1 MNFLKDMS
9 INKKLT
15 VIITMISTIAVLMT
29 CLAFLFYDRIT
40 FKDAMLRDLKALSNI
55 IGANTTAALIFDNQE
70 DARETLAS
78 LKAEKHIIAAAIY
91 HADGRIFATYHRNKK
106 VFSPQQIDYLKS
118 TFYTDYVDCTEPILL
133 ETDHIGYVLIRSD
146 LEEMQARQ
154 KRYLMMGG
162 AFLIFACLSTL
173 LITSRLQSLILQ
185 PILNLA
191 KLARSVSAHK
201 DYSVRAKKE
210 NQDET
215 GLLIESFN
223 DMLEQ
228 IQERDAA
235 LKQVNDNLEL
245 RVSERTQELVS
256 TNNQLRKEIQE
267 REEAERALLE
277 REEQLLQ
284 SQKMDAIGKLAGGIA
299 HDFNNQLGIVQG
311 YTDMLLES
319 LDGDPTVKHRLQ
331 QIANVVTRASKLT
344 QQLLLFSSKQPIQ
357 LRPLDLNQHVTEL
370 KTMLERLI
378 GENIELHLDL
388 APNLNIVH
396 ADPGNINQVVTNLFV
411 NARDAMPE
419 GGIITV
425 KTQIVNID
433 EIYRLKIPEAPRTG
447 EFVCLSISDSGIG
460 MSNDIKEHIFEPFF
474 TTKEMGKGTGLGLSV
489 VYGIVQ
495 SHGGWITIDSAPNQ
509 GSRFDIFLQTQETRP
524 EKIATTTHTNLSAHL
539 GHQEHI
545 LLIEDEQ
552 SLGEMTQQLLIQ
564 KNYRVTLCQTIA
576 ETKSMFEAT
585 PNQFDIVLSD
595 VVLPDGRGPQVVLH
609 MLKQKP
615 NLKALL
621 MTGYTDNHTDREQI
635 ANAGLT
641 LLQKPVP
648 TALLLEKIRAILDA

>member
-1 MNFLKDMS
+1 MNVLKDIS

-15 VIITMISTIAVLMT
+15 FIITTISTIAVLMT

-40 FKDAMLRDLKALSNI
+40 FKDAMLRDLETLSNI
-55 IGANTTAALIFDNQE
+55 IGANSTAALIFDNQE
-70 DARETLAS
+70 DATETLTS
-78 LKAEKHIIAAAIY
+78 LQAEKHIISAAIY
-91 HADGRIFATYHRNKK
+91 HADGRVFATYHRNNK
-106 VFSPQQIDYLKS
+106 VFHPPQIDNLKS
-118 TFYTDYVDCTEPILL
+118 TFYAEYVDSTEPILF
-133 ETDHIGYVLIRSD
+133 ETDLIGYVLIRSD

-154 KRYLMMGG
+154 KRYIMMGS
-162 AFLIFACLSTL
+162 AFLIFVCLSTL
-173 LITSRLQSLILQ
+173 LITSRLQNLILQ

-191 KLARSVSAHK
+191 KLARAVSAHK

-223 DMLEQ
+223 EMLEQ

-235 LKQVNDNLEL
+235 LKQANDNLEL
-245 RVSERTQELVS
+245 RVSERTQALVS

-311 YTDMLLES
+311 YTDMLIES
-319 LDGDPTVKHRLQ
+319 LDNDPTVQHRLQ

-370 KTMLERLI
+370 KSMLERLI

-419 GGIITV
+419 GGTITV
-425 KTQIVNID
+425 KTQVVNID
-433 EIYRLKIPEAPRTG
+433 ETYRLKVPEATRTG

-460 MSNDIKEHIFEPFF
+460 MSNDVKEHIFEPFF

-509 GSRFDIFLQTQETRP
+509 GSRFDIFLQTQETRL
-524 EKIATTTHTNLSAHL
+524 EKIAPDTPINLSAHL

-552 SLGEMTQQLLIQ
+552 SLGEMTRQLLIQ
-564 KNYRVTLCQTIA
+564 KNYHVTLCQTIA
-576 ETKSMFEAT
+576 EAKSVFEAA
-585 PNQFDIVLSD
+585 PNHFDIVLSD

-621 MTGYTDNHTDREQI
+621 MTGYTDNHTDRELV

-648 TALLLEKIRAILDA
+648 TALLLEKIREILDA

>member
-1 MNFLKDMS
+1 MNVLKDMS

-15 VIITMISTIAVLMT
+15 FIVTVISTVAVLMT

-40 FKDAMLRDLKALSNI
+40 FKDAMLRDLKTLSNI
-55 IGANTTAALIFDNQE
+55 IGANSTAALIFDNQE
-70 DARETLAS
+70 DATETLIS
-78 LKAEKHIIAAAIY
+78 LQAEKHIISAAIY
-91 HADGRIFATYHRNKK
+91 HADGHVFATYHRNQK
-106 VFSPQQIDYLKS
+106 VFQPPQINNLKS
-118 TFYTDYVDCTEPILL
+118 TFYTEYVDCIEPILF
-133 ETDHIGYVLIRSD
+133 EADQIGYVLIRSD

-154 KRYLMMGG
+154 KRYIMMGS
-162 AFLIFACLSTL
+162 AFLIFVCLSTL
-173 LITSRLQSLILQ
+173 LITSRLQNLILL

-191 KLARSVSAHK
+191 KLTRAVSAHK

-223 DMLEQ
+223 EMLEQ

-235 LKQVNDNLEL
+235 LKQANDNLEL
-245 RVSERTQELVS
+245 RVSERTQALTS

-311 YTDMLLES
+311 YTDMLIES
-319 LDGDPTVKHRLQ
+319 LDDDPTVLHRLQ

-370 KTMLERLI
+370 KSMLERLI
-378 GENIELHLDL
+378 GENIELHLNL

-396 ADPGNINQVVTNLFV
+396 ADPGNINQVVTNLLV

-419 GGIITV
+419 GGTITI
-425 KTQIVNID
+425 KTQVVNID
-433 EIYRLKIPEAPRTG
+433 ETYRLKVPEASRTG

-509 GSRFDIFLQTQETRP
+509 GSRFDIFLQTQETPP
-524 EKIATTTHTNLSAHL
+524 EKIAPDTHINLSAHL

-552 SLGEMTQQLLIQ
+552 SLGEMTRQLLIQ
-564 KNYRVTLCQTIA
+564 KNGFVAR
-576 ETKSMFEAT
+576 K
-585 PNQFDIVLSD
+585 
-595 VVLPDGRGPQVVLH
+595 
-609 MLKQKP
+609 K
-615 NLKALL
+615 
-621 MTGYTDNHTDREQI
+621 
-635 ANAGLT
+635 
-641 LLQKPVP
+641 
-648 TALLLEKIRAILDA
+648 